1 MTDDLSPNA
10 TTFDV
15 ADMFTG
21 KAYPKDTVDVFM
33 DEETAY
39 ELHKLQAEARQAV
52 QEGDEE
58 KGAEIEKRLRELVK
72 KGEASKYTFHLTG
85 VSRDDRKA
93 VIDLVRSEF
102 PADVDFLGRE
112 KPNADADEKYANLYW
127 ALHIEKITRPD
138 GATVVAPDEAFF
150 KVFRGNAP
158 DPVVNAIELKI
169 RELSEGVKG
178 GFEAL
183 VQEHD
188 FLS

>member
-1 MTDDLSPNA
+1 MTDTTPNA
-10 TTFDV
+10 KTFDV

-21 KAYPKDTVDVFM
+21 KAYPKDSVVVYM
-33 DEETAY
+33 DEGAAY
-39 ELHKLQAEARQAV
+39 ELYKLREEALQAL
-52 QEGDEE
+52 QEGDE
-58 KGAEIEKRLRELVK
+58 KAGKAIEKRLKELVK
-72 KGEASKYTFHLTG
+72 RGAESKYTFHLTG

-102 PADVDFLGRE
+102 PAEADFLGRE
-112 KPNADADEKYANLYW
+112 KPNAEADEKYANLYW
-127 ALHIEKITRPD
+127 ALHIEKIERPD
-138 GATVVAPDEAFF
+138 GALIVAPDEATI
-150 KVFRGNAP
+150 KVIRGNAP
-158 DPVVNAIELKI
+158 DPAINAIESKI